1 MISEGSCDT
10 KNWSYDAENVVLC
23 YIWNKLILK
32 SKTVFHNF
40 TVLLYFLSKNA
51 VFKNIKKSY

>member
-10 KNWSYDAENVVLC
+10 KNWSYDAENVLC

-40 TVLLYFLSKNA
+40 IILLYFL
-51 VFKNIKKSY
+51 